1 MAAVS
6 LWPERLCTGPLSDH
20 IIAPSQDV
28 LLTLTRIAH
37 VPEQKIEIVH
47 HGFDLERLDPHNV
60 DSARVRRELGL
71 EGKLVFG
78 AIGRLYA
85 LKNYAAL
92 ATGVCIGAGRG
103 SRGAARDRRRREIP
117 GR

>member
-1 MAAVS
+1 MAADS
-6 LWPERLCTGPLSDH
+6 SGPSGCARAPYADH

-37 VPEQKIEIVH
+37 VPEHKIEIVH

-60 DSARVRRELGL
+60 DPARVRRELGL

-92 ATGVCIGAGRG
+92 VRRSHRRWPRFARRG
-103 SRGAARDRRRREIP
+103 S
-117 GR
+117 